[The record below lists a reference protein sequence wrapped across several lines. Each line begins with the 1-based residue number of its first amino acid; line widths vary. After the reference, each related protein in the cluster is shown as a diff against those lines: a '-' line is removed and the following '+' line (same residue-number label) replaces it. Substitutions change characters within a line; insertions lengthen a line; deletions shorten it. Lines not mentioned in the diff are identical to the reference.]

1 MIYLTSKELA
11 MVPEGTPIRVE
22 WSGGNVGDYVLHHSL
37 GQLYAAVPECPELD
51 HYNPLRNIGVEK
63 PLTRVALISVR

>member
-37 GQLYAAVPECPELD
+37 GQFGTCPGSG
-51 HYNPLRNIGVEK
+51 R
-63 PLTRVALISVR
+63 S